1 MRVRIERQ
9 HPAKTVWEVKYARGG
24 LVDIEFIAQYLQ
36 LRHAHAR
43 PDVLSPNTADALC
56 RVADAGL
63 LDRTVAADL
72 LDALHLWQ
80 RIQAYLRLTHDGAF
94 EPAAA
99 PAPLKAGLARA
110 AFPERESIDFTEAET
125 LVAEAAARASGH

>member
-63 LDRTVAADL
+63 LDRTVAAAL
-72 LDALHLWQ
+72 LDALHLLPP
-80 RIQAYLRLTHDGAF
+80 IQAYLRLPPHGSFD
-94 EPAAA
+94 PAAP
-99 PAPLKAGLARA
+99 PAPPHLALASCR
-110 AFPERESIDFTEAET
+110 ERVCTS
-125 LVAEAAARASGH
+125 L

>member
-72 LDALHLWQ
+72 LDALHLCQ
-80 RIQAYLRLTHDGAF
+80 RITAYPRLTHNGPL
-94 EPAAA
+94 EPGAAA
-99 PAPLKAGLARA
+99 PPLKARRA
-110 AFPERESIDFTEAET
+110 QAALPQPQPPPFPRRQT
-125 LVAEAAARASGH
+125 AARGG